1 MKKII
6 VCTPYFKDIG
16 GTELEALN
24 SAIFLKKENKEIEVY
39 IFTPKKEVHPF
50 FVQELSKYNIKL
62 FTYPFFFYL
71 KHFRRFKGLLESLFW
86 VLKSMTNKYSFY
98 ILGYLPAVYFFP
110 ILLVKRSNKVLKLT
124 MNHFDTIPEDH
135 FKYYDKLTKII
146 VFNNK
151 QKKYWES
158 NYQLTTTIIALDI
171 TISKEQDLLSINDL
185 KKPKE
190 FVFGYLGRVSKEKNL
205 EDMIE
210 LVHQLRLKY
219 ILVKLIIQGACSDD
233 NYLKKI
239 SKLILDNKLTNQI
252 EINNF
257 FISPDKIDDFYS
269 KIDVF
274 LVTSTSEGGPLTAL
288 EALAAGRIV
297 MSYNIGAMKERLG
310 CFPLCIN
317 NNIDEM
323 TNSVITLINMKDN
336 DFADFAYKLRNH
348 YVSKLSNHQKIK
360 ALSRFIL
367 ME

>member
-146 VFNNK
+146 VFNKFYFN
-151 QKKYWES
+151 
-158 NYQLTTTIIALDI
+158 
-171 TISKEQDLLSINDL
+171 ISDFIFYAVKFISYVFIHGISPFVCSFFLFCYNRI
-185 KKPKE
+185 
-190 FVFGYLGRVSKEKNL
+190 FVFLYFNIFYL
-205 EDMIE
+205 
-210 LVHQLRLKY
+210 
-219 ILVKLIIQGACSDD
+219 
-233 NYLKKI
+233 
-239 SKLILDNKLTNQI
+239 
-252 EINNF
+252 NF
-257 FISPDKIDDFYS
+257 STHDFS
-269 KIDVF
+269 F
-274 LVTSTSEGGPLTAL
+274 
-288 EALAAGRIV
+288 
-297 MSYNIGAMKERLG
+297 
-310 CFPLCIN
+310 
-317 NNIDEM
+317 
-323 TNSVITLINMKDN
+323 
-336 DFADFAYKLRNH
+336 
-348 YVSKLSNHQKIK
+348 
-360 ALSRFIL
+360 
-367 ME
+367 